1 MKTNLTQSITIHSAY
16 GVEVEYTDGEI
27 FTVDSKIERYNE
39 PLKKVS
45 VFRAIHDIEQGK
57 AKLLLHSLDKLTQE
71 IDGKV
76 GIVELFKICMKGK
89 NIPNDFFDDYKIKI
103 VDDAVNLEIG
113 AFTFGY
119 DLLDNS
125 FVLVLEDEILTV
137 FNQLELFNY
146 LLANHYNVFGL
157 SSEYFKEKSEI
168 KERGII
174 IIDKSKNFEKDLDK
188 YENQFSTNECDCIGK
203 ENFAY
208 ERTVANG
215 EVWHCKE
222 HNVEIMTD
230 EEPKEDNY

>member
-1 MKTNLTQSITIHSAY
+1 MKTNLTQAITIHSAY
-16 GVEVEYTDGEI
+16 GVEVEYENGEI
-27 FTVDSKIERYNE
+27 WKIDPTVTIYAMDDK
-39 PLKKVS
+39 LVGVS
-45 VFRAIHDIEQGK
+45 MAINDIQQGK
-57 AKLLLHSLDKLTQE
+57 AKLLLHSLDKLTKE

-146 LLANHYNVFGL
+146 LLEKGYNVFGL
-157 SSEYFKEKSEI
+157 SSEYVKEKS
-168 KERGII
+168 
-174 IIDKSKNFEKDLDK
+174 L
-188 YENQFSTNECDCIGK
+188 
-203 ENFAY
+203 
-208 ERTVANG
+208 
-215 EVWHCKE
+215 
-222 HNVEIMTD
+222 
-230 EEPKEDNY
+230 